1 MINLPKKKE
10 PISKK
15 VAKLKR
21 ELEVLERELNHLIEI
36 QWVYAKRMLKFGV
49 AAWVF
54 GLSLF
59 FSAIIISDVTL
70 LSKTPAISISLIILA
85 AAAPIFITAALIRK
99 FAGKIR
105 RLERVRRMMLTK
117 YEKAILKRAGEIL
130 MRVE

>member
-1 MINLPKKKE
+1 MPKKKE
-10 PISKK
+10 TTSEKA
-15 VAKLKR
+15 AKLKR

-36 QWVYAKRMLKFGV
+36 QWTYAKRMLKFGV

-85 AAAPIFITAALIRK
+85 AAAPIFITVALVRK

-105 RLERVRRMMLTK
+105 RLERVRRMMLME

-130 MRVE
+130 TRVE

>member
-1 MINLPKKKE
+1 MPKKKE

-36 QWVYAKRMLKFGV
+36 QWAYAKRMLKFGV

-105 RLERVRRMMLTK
+105 RLERVRRMMLMK